1 MIPKETIIMINV
13 LNERVAFAS
22 SSYRIFVKVDKFQ
35 LSEGFENLLDVG
47 FREVEVERTN
57 IKSGENQNWIN
68 AFILNYVL
76 HGTSVRRTDT
86 RGKIQISATNSVR
99 IGMLPNWIYIP
110 VSWMKSVPFGFG
122 QLDHDRQTHHYCA
135 TERKSLVDHLNCTKL
150 HIANSGPIR
159 QNGQHK
165 SKKKKLT
172 L

>member
-1 MIPKETIIMINV
+1 MIPKEAIIMINV

-99 IGMLPNWIYIP
+99 IGMLPN
-110 VSWMKSVPFGFG
+110 
-122 QLDHDRQTHHYCA
+122 
-135 TERKSLVDHLNCTKL
+135 
-150 HIANSGPIR
+150 
-159 QNGQHK
+159 
-165 SKKKKLT
+165 
-172 L
+172 